1 MQEKSSEAATLWCFI
16 QKTFSLEKLTV
27 KKTVGVLSCLPETS
41 NFIEKETLNQMFF
54 FYIFEI
60 FKINFFIEH
69 LWLLLLKYFID
80 MSLS

>member
-1 MQEKSSEAATLWCFI
+1 M
-16 QKTFSLEKLTV
+16 
-27 KKTVGVLSCLPETS
+27 KKTVGVLSCWPETS